1 MRRLRRPTPALIA
14 SVCLLV
20 LLGLRLLNTKFTVE
34 AQHESFQTVTATR
47 VLDGD
52 TFDCADGQ
60 RVRLLGIDAPE
71 VARGDKPA
79 QPWSE
84 QSKQILKQLIDGDQV
99 QLKSGPSAVD
109 RYGRTLA
116 WVYTQDG
123 RLVNAEL
130 LRQGAARLLP
140 DYGLPPELEPLLRA
154 AESEARV
161 RRAGL
166 WGKK

>member
-1 MRRLRRPTPALIA
+1 MRKLRRPTPAMIA

-20 LLGLRLLNTKFTVE
+20 LIGVRLLNGQGPLN
-34 AQHESFQTVTATR
+34 AQHESVRTVTAMR

-71 VARGDKPA
+71 VARADKPA

-84 QSKQILKQLIDGDQV
+84 QSKQMLQQLIDGKQV
-99 QLKSGPSAVD
+99 QLQSGPSAVD

-166 WGKK
+166 WGQK

>member
-20 LLGLRLLNTKFTVE
+20 LIGLRLLNAKV
-34 AQHESFQTVTATR
+34 AIDGQQQSIQTVTVSR

-52 TFDCADGQ
+52 TFDCTDGQ

-71 VARGDKPA
+71 VARGEKPS
-79 QPWSE
+79 QPFADHSTE
-84 QSKQILKQLIDGDQV
+84 ILKQWIDNKQV
-99 QLKSGPSAVD
+99 QLRSGREPFD

-116 WVYTQDG
+116 WVYTMDDQ
-123 RLVNAEL
+123 LVNAEL
-130 LRQGAARLLP
+130 LRQGAAKLLP

-154 AESEARV
+154 AEAEARV

-166 WGKK
+166 WRKK